1 MALMR
6 EKDGKRLHVKS
17 RLMGESLVSRKFID
31 ALETAPQRRLFP
43 DINILKIGGQSICD
57 RGARALPAIIK
68 EISENKKKHRMLIT
82 AGGGTRSRHI
92 YAIGLE
98 MGMPVG
104 VIARFGSTISE
115 QNALLV
121 SMLLG
126 PWGGIKIGH
135 DDLLKLPNY
144 YVQGCI
150 PVTAGMP
157 PYDLFALP
165 HASDRIPLHRTDV
178 GTLLLADLTGAR
190 SCIFIKDEDGLYT
203 DDPKK
208 NNRAKLIKRIGVS
221 ELLKRDQDDLIIERP
236 CLEIL
241 RSSEVIKKIQI
252 VNGLKKGNITAALS
266 GRPVGTIITRD

>member
-1 MALMR
+1 
-6 EKDGKRLHVKS
+6 
-17 RLMGESLVSRKFID
+17 
-31 ALETAPQRRLFP
+31 
-43 DINILKIGGQSICD
+43 
-57 RGARALPAIIK
+57 
-68 EISENKKKHRMLIT
+68 
-82 AGGGTRSRHI
+82 
-92 YAIGLE
+92 
-98 MGMPVG
+98 MPVG
-104 VIARFGSTISE
+104 VIAKFGSTISE

-126 PWGGIKIGH
+126 PWGGIKISH

-208 NNRAKLIKRIGVS
+208 NKRAKLIPRISVS

-236 CLEIL
+236 CLEIM
-241 RSSEVIKKIQI
+241 RDSEVIKKVQI
-252 VNGLKKGNITAALS
+252 VNGLKKGNITAALN
-266 GRPVGTIITRD
+266 GRNVGTVISRD

>member
-17 RLMGESLVSRKFID
+17 KLMGESLVGKQFIA

-57 RGARALPAIIK
+57 RGAQALPAIIK
-68 EISENKKKHRMLIT
+68 EISTNKKKHKMLIT

-92 YAIGLE
+92 YNIGLE
-98 MGMPVG
+98 LGMPVG
-104 VIARFGSTISE
+104 VIAKFGSTISE

-126 PWGGIKIGH
+126 PWGGITIAH

-165 HASDRIPLHRTDV
+165 HASNRIPIHRTDV

-208 NNRAKLIKRIGVS
+208 NKRAKRIKKISVKA
-221 ELLKRDQDDLIIERP
+221 LLKRDLEDLIIERP
-236 CLEIL
+236 CLDIL
-241 RSSEVIKKIQI
+241 QSSEVIRKIQI
-252 VNGLKKGNITAALS
+252 VNGLKKGNITAALN
-266 GRPVGTIITRD
+266 GRPVGTVIVKD